1 MIEGLLPATVDRI
14 LSGFLEEDLPEGDL
28 TSRLFFGTAL
38 SNRRVEAALVA
49 EEAGVLAGTFLVS
62 RIYALLGGGVEV
74 SWSCIEGGTFAA
86 GETLATLQGPI
97 HELLA
102 GERLALNLTKHL
114 SAVATLTRRYVDVIA
129 RHRPPGMRPL
139 RVTETRKTLPGLRL
153 FQKHA
158 VRAGG
163 GRSHRSSL
171 SSGIL
176 IKDNHLVGTGGV
188 SAALTLARRESPHP
202 YRIEVEADTP
212 NQARE
217 AVLGGADILL
227 LDNMSAAMMAA
238 LVPELRGLGREILL
252 EASGGLTPDK
262 VRDLAAIDLDVVSVG
277 ALTHSPGDISLR
289 LDFLS

>member
-1 MIEGLLPATVDRI
+1 MIEGFLPATVDRI
-14 LSGFLEEDLPEGDL
+14 LLAFLEEDLPEGDL
-28 TSRLFFGTAL
+28 TSRLFFGTAS
-38 SNRRVEAALVA
+38 SNRTVEAALVA
-49 EEAGVLAGTFLVS
+49 EESGVLAGTFLVS
-62 RIYALLGGGVEV
+62 RIYALLGGDVAL
-74 SWSCIEGGTFAA
+74 SFSCPEGGAFEA
-86 GETLATLQGPI
+86 GDTLATFRGPI

-114 SAVATLTRRYVDVIA
+114 SAVATMTRRYVDLIA

-158 VRAGG
+158 VRVGG
-163 GRSHRSSL
+163 GHSHRSSL

-188 SAALTLARRESPHP
+188 TAALEKARREAPHP

-212 NQARE
+212 AQARE
-217 AVLGGADILL
+217 AVAGGADIVL
-227 LDNMSAAMMAA
+227 LDNMSAPMMAA
-238 LVPELRGLGREILL
+238 LVPELREMRREVLL
-252 EASGGLTPDK
+252 EASGGLTLDK
-262 VRDLAAIDLDVVSVG
+262 VRELASLDLDVVSIG

>member
-1 MIEGLLPATVDRI
+1 MIEGFLPATVDRI
-14 LSGFLEEDLPEGDL
+14 LLAFLEEDLPEGDL
-28 TSRLFFGTAL
+28 TSRLFFGTAS
-38 SNRRVEAALVA
+38 SNRTVEAALVA
-49 EEAGVLAGTFLVS
+49 EESGVLAGTFLVS
-62 RIYALLGGGVEV
+62 RIYALLGGDVALSFG
-74 SWSCIEGGTFAA
+74 CPEGGAFEA
-86 GETLATLQGPI
+86 GDTLATMRGPI

-114 SAVATLTRRYVDVIA
+114 SAVATLTRRYVDLIA

-158 VRAGG
+158 VRVGG
-163 GRSHRSSL
+163 GHSHRSSL

-188 SAALTLARRESPHP
+188 SAALEKARREAPHP

-212 NQARE
+212 AQARE
-217 AVLGGADILL
+217 AVAGGADIVL
-227 LDNMSAAMMAA
+227 LDNMSAPMMAT
-238 LVPELRGLGREILL
+238 LVPELRRMGREVLL
-252 EASGGLTPDK
+252 EASGGLTLDK
-262 VRDLAAIDLDVVSVG
+262 VREIASLDLDVVSIG

>member
-1 MIEGLLPATVDRI
+1 MIEGFLPATVDRI
-14 LSGFLEEDLPEGDL
+14 LLAFLEEDLPEGDL
-28 TSRLFFGTAL
+28 TSRLFFGTAS
-38 SNRRVEAALVA
+38 SNRTVEAALVA
-49 EEAGVLAGTFLVS
+49 EESGVLAGTFLVS
-62 RIYALLGGGVEV
+62 RIYALLGGDVALSFG
-74 SWSCIEGGTFAA
+74 CPEGGAFEA
-86 GETLATLQGPI
+86 GDTLATMRGPI

-114 SAVATLTRRYVDVIA
+114 SAVATLTRRYVDLIA

-158 VRAGG
+158 VRVGG
-163 GRSHRSSL
+163 GHSHRSSL

-188 SAALTLARRESPHP
+188 TAALEKARREAPHP

-212 NQARE
+212 AQARE
-217 AVLGGADILL
+217 AVAGGADIVL
-227 LDNMSAAMMAA
+227 LDNMSAPMMAA
-238 LVPELRGLGREILL
+238 LVPELRRMGREVLL
-252 EASGGLTPDK
+252 EASGGLTLDK
-262 VRDLAAIDLDVVSVG
+262 VREIASLDLDVVSIG

>member
-1 MIEGLLPATVDRI
+1 MIEGFLPATVDRI
-14 LSGFLEEDLPEGDL
+14 LLAFLEEDLPEGDL
-28 TSRLFFGTAL
+28 TSRIFFGTSL
-38 SNRRVEAALVA
+38 SNRTVEAALVA
-49 EEAGVLAGTFLVS
+49 EESGVLAGTFLVP
-62 RIYALLGGGVEV
+62 RIYALLGGDVVLSFE
-74 SWSCIEGGTFAA
+74 CPEGGAFEA
-86 GETLATLQGPI
+86 GDTLATLRGPI

-114 SAVATLTRRYVDVIA
+114 SAVATLTRRYVDLIA

-158 VRAGG
+158 VRVGG
-163 GRSHRSSL
+163 GHSHRSSL

-188 SAALTLARRESPHP
+188 TAALEKARREAPHP

-212 NQARE
+212 DQARE
-217 AVLGGADILL
+217 AVAGGADIVL
-227 LDNMSAAMMAA
+227 LDNMSAPMMAA
-238 LVPELRGLGREILL
+238 LVPELREMRREVLL
-252 EASGGLTPDK
+252 EASGGLTLDK
-262 VRDLAAIDLDVVSVG
+262 VRELASLDLDVVSIG

>member
-28 TSRLFFGTAL
+28 TSRLFFGTPQ
-38 SNRRVEAALVA
+38 SNRGVEAALMA
-49 EEAGVLAGTFLVS
+49 EESGVLAGTFLVT
-62 RIYALLGGGVEV
+62 RIYALLGGAVEV
-74 SWSCIEGGTFAA
+74 SWSIAEGGSFTA
-86 GETLATLQGPI
+86 GQTLAHLRGPI

-102 GERLALNLTKHL
+102 GERLALNLAKHL
-114 SAVATLTRRYVDVIA
+114 SAVATLTRRYVETVA
-129 RHRPPGMRPL
+129 RHRPPGLRPL

-158 VRAGG
+158 VRVGG
-163 GRSHRSSL
+163 GHSHRSSL

-188 SAALTLARRESPHP
+188 ASALALARQDAPHP

-212 NQARE
+212 DQARE
-217 AVLGGADILL
+217 AVAGGADIVL
-227 LDNMSAAMMAA
+227 LDNMSAAMMAS
-238 LVPELRGLGREILL
+238 LVPELRGMGREVLL
-252 EASGGLTPDK
+252 EASGGLTLEK
-262 VRDLAAIDLDVVSVG
+262 VRDLAAIDLDVLSVG

>member
-1 MIEGLLPATVDRI
+1 MIEGFLPATLDRI
-14 LSGFLEEDLPEGDL
+14 LLAFLEEDLPEGDL
-28 TSRLFFGTAL
+28 TSRLFFGTPL

-62 RIYALLGGGVEV
+62 RIYGLLGWDVEL
-74 SWSCIEGGTFAA
+74 SFGCPEGGAFEA
-86 GETLATLQGPI
+86 GDTLATLRGPI

-114 SAVATLTRRYVDVIA
+114 SAVATLTRRYVDLIA

-153 FQKHA
+153 CQKHA
-158 VRAGG
+158 VRVGG
-163 GRSHRSSL
+163 GHSHRSSL

-188 SAALTLARRESPHP
+188 SAALEKARREAPHP

-212 NQARE
+212 AQARE
-217 AVLGGADILL
+217 AVAGGADIVL
-227 LDNMSAAMMAA
+227 LDNMSAPMMAA
-238 LVPELRGLGREILL
+238 LVPELRGMGREILL
-252 EASGGLTPDK
+252 EASGGLTLDK
-262 VRDLAAIDLDVVSVG
+262 VRELATLDLDVVSIG

>member
-1 MIEGLLPATVDRI
+1 MIEGFLPATVDRI
-14 LSGFLEEDLPEGDL
+14 LLAFLEEDLPEGDL
-28 TSRLFFGTAL
+28 TSRLFFGTAS
-38 SNRRVEAALVA
+38 SNRTVEAALVA
-49 EEAGVLAGTFLVS
+49 EESGVLAGTFLVS
-62 RIYALLGGGVEV
+62 RIYALLGGDVALSFG
-74 SWSCIEGGTFAA
+74 CPEGGAFEA
-86 GETLATLQGPI
+86 GDTLATMRGPI

-114 SAVATLTRRYVDVIA
+114 SAVATLTRRYVDLIA

-158 VRAGG
+158 VRVGG
-163 GRSHRSSL
+163 GHSHRSSL

-188 SAALTLARRESPHP
+188 SAALEKARREAPHP

-212 NQARE
+212 AQARE
-217 AVLGGADILL
+217 AVAGGADIVL
-227 LDNMSAAMMAA
+227 LDNMSAPMMAA
-238 LVPELRGLGREILL
+238 LVPELRRMGREVLL
-252 EASGGLTPDK
+252 EASGGVTLDK
-262 VRDLAAIDLDVVSVG
+262 VREIASLDLDVVSIG

>member
-1 MIEGLLPATVDRI
+1 MIEGFLPATVDRI
-14 LSGFLEEDLPEGDL
+14 LLAFLEEDLPEGDL
-28 TSRLFFGTAL
+28 TSRLFFGTSL
-38 SNRRVEAALVA
+38 SNRTVEAALVA
-49 EEAGVLAGTFLVS
+49 EESGVLAGTFLVS
-62 RIYALLGGGVEV
+62 RIYALLGGDVALSFG
-74 SWSCIEGGTFAA
+74 CPEGGAFEA
-86 GETLATLQGPI
+86 GDTLATLRGPI

-114 SAVATLTRRYVDVIA
+114 SAVATLTRRYVDLIA

-158 VRAGG
+158 VRVGG
-163 GRSHRSSL
+163 GHSHRSSL

-188 SAALTLARRESPHP
+188 SAALEKARREAPHP

-212 NQARE
+212 AQARE
-217 AVLGGADILL
+217 AVAGGADIVL
-227 LDNMSAAMMAA
+227 LDNMSAPMMAA
-238 LVPELRGLGREILL
+238 LVPELRRMGREVLL
-252 EASGGLTPDK
+252 EASGGLTLDK
-262 VRDLAAIDLDVVSVG
+262 VREIASLDLDVVSIG

>member
-1 MIEGLLPATVDRI
+1 MIEGFLPATVDRI
-14 LSGFLEEDLPEGDL
+14 LLAFLEEDLPEGDL
-28 TSRLFFGTAL
+28 TSRLFFGTAS
-38 SNRRVEAALVA
+38 SNRTVEAALVA
-49 EEAGVLAGTFLVS
+49 EESGVLAGTFLVS
-62 RIYALLGGGVEV
+62 RIYALLGGDVALSFG
-74 SWSCIEGGTFAA
+74 CPEGGAFEA
-86 GETLATLQGPI
+86 GDTLATMRGPI

-114 SAVATLTRRYVDVIA
+114 SAVATLTRRYVDLIA

-158 VRAGG
+158 VRVGG
-163 GRSHRSSL
+163 GHSHRSSL

-188 SAALTLARRESPHP
+188 SAALEKARREAPHP

-212 NQARE
+212 AQARE
-217 AVLGGADILL
+217 AVAGGADIVL
-227 LDNMSAAMMAA
+227 LDNMSAPMMAA
-238 LVPELRGLGREILL
+238 LVPELRRMGREVLL
-252 EASGGLTPDK
+252 EASGGLTLDK
-262 VRDLAAIDLDVVSVG
+262 VREIASLDLDVVSIG

>member
-1 MIEGLLPATVDRI
+1 MIEGFLPATLDRI
-14 LSGFLEEDLPEGDL
+14 LLAFLEEDLPEGDL
-28 TSRLFFGTAL
+28 TSRLFFGTPL

-62 RIYALLGGGVEV
+62 RIYGLLGGDVEL
-74 SWSCIEGGTFAA
+74 SFGCPEGGAFEA
-86 GETLATLQGPI
+86 GDTLATLRGPI

-114 SAVATLTRRYVDVIA
+114 SAVATLTRRYVDLIA

-158 VRAGG
+158 VRVGG
-163 GRSHRSSL
+163 GHSHRSSL

-176 IKDNHLVGTGGV
+176 IKDNHLVGTGGG
-188 SAALTLARRESPHP
+188 SAALEKARREAPHP

-212 NQARE
+212 AQARE
-217 AVLGGADILL
+217 AVAGGADIVL
-227 LDNMSAAMMAA
+227 LDNMSAPMMAA
-238 LVPELRGLGREILL
+238 LVPELRRMGREVLL
-252 EASGGLTPDK
+252 EASGGLTLDK
-262 VRDLAAIDLDVVSVG
+262 VREIASLDLDVVSIG

>member
-28 TSRLFFGTAL
+28 TSRLFFGTSA

-62 RIYALLGGGVEV
+62 RIYALLGGGVEIA
-74 SWSCIEGGTFAA
+74 WRCAEGEVFSA
-86 GETLATLQGPI
+86 GQTLATLRGPI
-97 HELLA
+97 LETLA
-102 GERLALNLTKHL
+102 GERLSLNLVKHL
-114 SAVATLTRRYVDVIA
+114 SAVATLTRRYVDLIA

-139 RVTETRKTLPGLRL
+139 RVAETRKTLPGLRL

-158 VRAGG
+158 VRVGG
-163 GRSHRSSL
+163 GHSHRSSL

-188 SAALTLARRESPHP
+188 SSALALARRDAPHP

-212 NQARE
+212 EQARE
-217 AVLGGADILL
+217 AVTGGADIVL
-227 LDNMSAAMMAA
+227 LDNMPAPAMAA
-238 LVPELRGLGREILL
+238 LVPELRGLGREVLL
-252 EASGGLTPDK
+252 EASGGLTLDK
-262 VRDLAAIDLDVVSVG
+262 VRELAAIDLDVISVG